1 MNVKDTELLP
11 CPFCGNKGK
20 IEHVSYELKEAV
32 FIQCLGCESRT
43 KSIFEDTDYCAV
55 DEAIK
60 LWNKRADLDKLQQ
73 LLNDESEN

>member
-20 IEHVSYELKEAV
+20 IIYGAFGSSALVY
-32 FIQCLGCESRT
+32 IQCAECETRT
-43 KSIFEDTDYCAV
+43 KSVFENTDYCAI

-60 LWNKRADLDKLQQ
+60 LWNKRVDLDELQ
-73 LLNDESEN
+73 